1 MAGQPRPAWFLP
13 MARPAAPAPVP
24 AARPATPPA
33 PAPQRPIVQP
43 ALPQLV
49 RPPVAPPAQPSP
61 PQEPNPPSMP
71 ADAPPPSSP
80 AQAAAPP
87 RSPVAPPAPAAAP
100 PRSPVTPPAPAL
112 PTPKSPVAPSAP
124 APSTPRSP
132 VAPPPLVSISPSTSK
147 SPTIKASNS
156 IPTSPAPKVSPTTS
170 TNGLSPS
177 VPSSLKTQT
186 QAPSSSVPTSPVPK
200 PVATASRNGLVTG
213 QAATPAPSPKIIK
226 PLETTTVQSPK
237 TKAASRP
244 PSPLTLP
251 PTQAKTESA
260 HETMIPSEVEQK
272 SVLVQETIGDSKVML
287 NAHDDGIPSSE
298 KRELKKNK
306 GANNK
311 KLLKSEEFRTRV
323 ITLAGENIGAIM
335 ELSASPKNHYSAGNP
350 HSLHKTI
357 SIKDG
362 SDGEQSSIDRSE
374 LLRYKDKLNKAKAM
388 QSTPVTA
395 FMNSNVQG
403 VNNAILYDC
412 TCTHQD
418 PGIHLS
424 LTRNGTG
431 GNGIHLT
438 DHQS

>member
-1 MAGQPRPAWFLP
+1 MAGQTRPAWFLP
-13 MARPAAPAPVP
+13 MARQAAPAPVP
-24 AARPATPPA
+24 AARPAPPPA

-43 ALPQLV
+43 V
-49 RPPVAPPAQPSP
+49 RPPVAPPAQ
-61 PQEPNPPSMP
+61 PNPPSMP

-87 RSPVAPPAPAAAP
+87 RPPVAPPAPSAAP
-100 PRSPVTPPAPAL
+100 PRSPVTSPAPAL
-112 PTPKSPVAPSAP
+112 PTPKSPVAPPAP
-124 APSTPRSP
+124 APSIPRSP

-156 IPTSPAPKVSPTTS
+156 LPTSPAPKVSPATS
-170 TNGLSPS
+170 TNGLSP
-177 VPSSLKTQT
+177 KTQT

-200 PVATASRNGLVTG
+200 PVATAPRNGLVTG

-226 PLETTTVQSPK
+226 PLETTPVQSPK

-272 SVLVQETIGDSKVML
+272 LVLVQETIGDSKVML

-298 KRELKKNK
+298 KRELKKDK
-306 GANNK
+306 SANK

-335 ELSASPKNHYSAGNP
+335 EFSASPKNHYSAGNP